1 MSKVYSH
8 DSYWMNG
15 MGLHSSQIGKL
26 FDILMDDVKN
36 VVEFGSGNSTQFLV
50 DARKEH
56 DLNFQIH
63 SFDHHPDYCYNQQHD
78 FLKSHRRDLVQCS
91 DMCFEDMFKNGEYD
105 EKCFV
110 NRQEERDNFS
120 ARNCFYDM
128 TENDLPDDIDLV
140 ILDGPNGNGRSIAFL
155 HLKNK
160 LSNGAYILID
170 DSDHYDFIERCKQVL
185 DVDLVAHENN
195 PSIHPL
201 FNYALLKV
209 VS

>member
-1 MSKVYSH
+1 MKY

-15 MGLHSSQIGKL
+15 MGFHSTQL
-26 FDILMDDVKN
+26 EQLAAILKDGITK

-50 DARKEH
+50 
-56 DLNFQIH
+56 
-63 SFDHHPDYCYNQQHD
+63 
-78 FLKSHRRDLVQCS
+78 
-91 DMCFEDMFKNGEYD
+91 EDMFKSGEYD
-105 EKCFV
+105 EKCFI
-110 NRQEERDNFS
+110 NRQDEIDNFS

-140 ILDGPNGNGRSIAFL
+140 ILDGPNGNGRSISFL

-185 DVDLVAHENN
+185 DVDLIVHENN

-201 FNYALLKV
+201 FNYAIMKV
-209 VS
+209 KI

>member
-1 MSKVYSH
+1 MKY

-15 MGLHSSQIGKL
+15 MGLHSTQL
-26 FDILMDDVKN
+26 EQLAVILKDGITK

-50 DARKEH
+50 DFRKEH
-56 DLNFQIH
+56 GLNFQVY
-63 SFDHHPDYCYNQQHD
+63 SFDHHPTYCYKEQHV

-91 DMCFEDMFKNGEYD
+91 DMCFEDMFKSGEYD
-105 EKCFV
+105 EKCFI
-110 NRQEERDNFS
+110 NRQDEIDNFS

-140 ILDGPNGNGRSIAFL
+140 ILDGPNGNGRSISFL

-185 DVDLVAHENN
+185 DVDLIVHENN

-201 FNYALLKV
+201 FNYAIMKV
-209 VS
+209 KI

>member
-1 MSKVYSH
+1 MKY

-15 MGLHSSQIGKL
+15 MGFHSTQL
-26 FDILMDDVKN
+26 EQLAAILKDGITK

-50 DARKEH
+50 DFRKEH
-56 DLNFQIH
+56 GLNFQVH
-63 SFDHHPDYCYNQQHD
+63 SFDHHPLYCYKEQHE

-91 DMCFEDMFKNGEYD
+91 DMCFEDMFKSGEYD

-110 NRQEERDNFS
+110 NRQDERDNFS

-140 ILDGPNGNGRSIAFL
+140 ILDGPNGNGRSISFL

-185 DVDLVAHENN
+185 KVEVIVHENN

-201 FNYALLKV
+201 FNYAIVKV
-209 VS
+209 SS

>member
-1 MSKVYSH
+1 MKY
-8 DSYWMNG
+8 DSYWLDG
-15 MGLHSSQIGKL
+15 MGLHSSQIEKL
-26 FDILMDDVKN
+26 FDILMDDVKK

-50 DARKEH
+50 DVRKEH
-56 DLNFQIH
+56 GLNFQIH
-63 SFDHHPDYCYNQQHD
+63 SFDHHPTYCYKGQHA

-91 DMCFEDMFKNGEYD
+91 DICFEDMFGSGEYD

-110 NRQEERDNFS
+110 NRQDEIDNFS
-120 ARNCFYDM
+120 ARNCFYDIN
-128 TENDLPDDIDLV
+128 EKYLPDDIDLV

-160 LSNGAYILID
+160 LSKGAYILID